1 LATPDYLCHWSRRGD
16 LGVQMESKE
25 GYISITVFFALA
37 VYAYTLASRETVK
50 LDTFADIQW
59 GTDWK
64 LGWMGSGH
72 EGTVLAS
79 APDPDGMYKTCGRL
93 DYATDPAKGKYG
105 LCYAQIDKMI
115 PLPETAEKIS
125 IMVYGDNSG
134 NSLSL
139 RLVDRYGEIFQYT
152 IAEKIDWT
160 GWRRCVAQI
169 KDSRPHHF
177 GGDEN
182 GRLDPPFSFQAISLG
197 VTPPRITAGTIFFAD
212 LELE

>member
-1 LATPDYLCHWSRRGD
+1 
-16 LGVQMESKE
+16 MESKE

-169 KDSRPHHF
+169 KDSRPHLF
-177 GGDEN
+177 GGN
-182 GRLDPPFSFQAISLG
+182 LVWVNPAFARYLDGES
-197 VTPPRITAGTIFFAD
+197 D
-212 LELE
+212 